1 MSDPWARLRSERAR
15 QYEQPADMTPRPA
28 SASRTEITTVMQI
41 QHANNDGN
49 VHGGSIMR
57 VVDEAAGIAAMRH
70 ARRRAVTAAMDD
82 MSFLAPVYI
91 GDLVTV
97 RATVND
103 AHRTSMEVGAR
114 VDAENIATGEWR
126 HVASAHLVFRG
137 SRCRRAAHRCSAGD
151 RRDRRGEAAPGAGA
165 RSPRAAPG
173 AQAGPSRRRGL
184 GPERGTPMMLAM
196 CPRTPAQRPRDG

>member
-15 QYEQPADMTPRPA
+15 QYEQPVDMTPRST

-41 QHANNDGN
+41 HHANNDGN

-57 VVDEAAGIAAMRH
+57 LVDEGAGIAAMRH
-70 ARRRAVTAAMDD
+70 ARRRVVTASMDD

-114 VDAENIATGEWR
+114 VDAENIATGERR
-126 HVASAHLVFRG
+126 HVASAHLVFVALDADGRPAAVAPVAAETG
-137 SRCRRAAHRCSAGD
+137 DEKRRQAQARIRREHRLVRKAALA
-151 RRDRRGEAAPGAGA
+151 EAASD
-165 RSPRAAPG
+165 RES
-173 AQAGPSRRRGL
+173 
-184 GPERGTPMMLAM
+184 
-196 CPRTPAQRPRDG
+196 

>member
-1 MSDPWARLRSERAR
+1 VSDPWARLRSERAR

-41 QHANNDGN
+41 HHANNDGN

-126 HVASAHLVFRG
+126 HVASAHLVFVALDVEGRPAAVAPVLAE
-137 SRCRRAAHRCSAGD
+137 SADERRRQAQARIRRKQRLLRKQALAEAD
-151 RRDRRGEAAPGAGA
+151 RDR
-165 RSPRAAPG
+165 
-173 AQAGPSRRRGL
+173 
-184 GPERGTPMMLAM
+184 ER
-196 CPRTPAQRPRDG
+196 